1 MTFTRVLS
9 VVSVALCASFLAF
22 PAMAQNDKAAKGKEV
37 AAEHRSD
44 VSKIIQDLKDI
55 AGRDFDIGPEVSEV
69 AKDQEASNEKAEKA
83 MEAVEN
89 RGGFRTFLFGT
100 DYKNIGVL
108 RSTLVTT
115 EHSINRLEKAME
127 RATVA
132 SVKVNLQTQIDALKQ
147 AKEDVEEFIVDNEGK
162 LSLLG
167 WVTKYFAQ

>member
-1 MTFTRVLS
+1 MTFTRVLLAVIALGALALS
-9 VVSVALCASFLAF
+9 PVFVS
-22 PAMAQNDKAAKGKEV
+22 AKEGAGK
-37 AAEHRSD
+37 AAEHRSE
-44 VSKIIQDLKDI
+44 VSKVVMDLKEL
-55 AGRDFDIGPEVSEV
+55 AGRDFDIGEEVGEV
-69 AKDQEASNEKAEKA
+69 AKQQEDANEESTEA
-83 MEAVEN
+83 MEAVES

-132 SVKVNLQTQIDALKQ
+132 SVKVNLQTQIDALK
-147 AKEDVEEFIVDNEGK
+147 ATKEEAEAFIDEHEDQ

-167 WVTKYFAQ
+167 WLFKYFQ